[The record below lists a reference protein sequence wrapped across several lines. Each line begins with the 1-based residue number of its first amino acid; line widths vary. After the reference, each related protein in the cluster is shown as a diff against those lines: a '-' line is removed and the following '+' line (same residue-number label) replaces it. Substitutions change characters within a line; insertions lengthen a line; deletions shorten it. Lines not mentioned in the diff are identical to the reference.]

1 MTLAEPTPQLGSSG
15 TRIYDYRDPLTL
27 SRWLE
32 GLLGLYIVVRAAAFI
47 VDLLQLKLL
56 DLAGTVSSS
65 QFQTWAEA
73 SDQREQIV
81 AVLFL
86 AVLVITVVVFACWIV
101 RANRNARA
109 LGAVGMTFSPG
120 WSVGWYFVPI
130 VSLWKPFQAMR
141 EIWKA
146 SVNPTGWKSLPTDPL
161 IGWWWAA
168 FVLSCITGQASF
180 RMPTNTLDQLS
191 ASSVVSMIDDG
202 VDIVATAL
210 ALLLVERLCRI
221 QRARMTAA

>member
-1 MTLAEPTPQLGSSG
+1 MTLAEPTPPLSSSG
-15 TRIYDYRDPLTL
+15 TRVYEYRDPLTL
-27 SRWLE
+27 TRWLE
-32 GLLGLYIVVRAAAFI
+32 GLLGLYIVARAAAFI

-56 DLAGTVSSS
+56 GLAGTVSSS
-65 QFQTWAEA
+65 QFQSWAEA
-73 SDQREQIV
+73 SDQREQTV

-86 AVLVITVVVFACWIV
+86 AVFVITVVVFASWIV
-101 RANRNARA
+101 LVNRNARA

-130 VSLWKPFQAMR
+130 ASLWKPFQAMR

-146 SVNPTGWKSLPTDPL
+146 SVNPTGWQSLPTHPVV
-161 IGWWWAA
+161 GWWWAA
-168 FVLSCITGQASF
+168 FVLSCITGQISY
-180 RMPTNTLDQLS
+180 RMPTNSLDELG

-210 ALLLVERLCRI
+210 ALLLVARLCRI
-221 QRARMTAA
+221 QRRRVTAV